1 MCAQALC
8 LAVGS
13 DPEKGTEKKMGAYL
27 MVTMFQTSCITSGM
41 FITAMVR
48 ERDMHTPIPSD
59 VVPPGDLSA
68 RLTPH

>member
-48 ERDMHTPIPSD
+48 EERERSLIAHTPLASD
-59 VVPPGDLSA
+59 FVPPGD
-68 RLTPH
+68 